1 MKTVAE
7 QKIKLEHKKN
17 RLAAEETRLNLKER
31 KMRTRHLIELGGL
44 VVKAELDHLPTNT
57 LYGALLSLKT
67 SFLAENDTVLKQWSN
82 LGKTVLDNDEMSKA
96 AVILKLAEMPSSEIR
111 ANLRTNGLRW
121 NRLREE
127 WYGYVS
133 NINSLKEEIA
143 SIKHELE
150 IIK

>member
-1 MKTVAE
+1 MKTVTE
-7 QKIKLEHKKN
+7 QKVKLEQKKN

-31 KMRTRHLIELGGL
+31 KMRTRHLIEIGGL

-57 LYGALLSLKT
+57 LYGALLSLKNT
-67 SFLAENDTVLKQWSN
+67 LAENDNIIKQWSN
-82 LGKTVLDNDEMSKA
+82 LGKTVLDKDEKSKVA
-96 AVILKLAEMPSSEIR
+96 IILKLAEMPSSEIR
-111 ANLRTNGLRW
+111 THLRTHGLRW

-133 NINSLKEEIA
+133 NLDSLKQGIA
-143 SIKHELE
+143 TIKHELE